1 MKLIRLVLLS
11 GFWLLCGCPNGIGTD
26 YLDQKTYALE
36 DEASYAV
43 LIYDI
48 HNSFILSLLGVQ
60 SDGPDQAGQIEA
72 LRKRDE
78 YAVLDQELFAAL
90 VKGSMNLPAI
100 KERTIREIRKQKIS
114 IWKRKFS
121 FTKLAKA
128 ASYYNQELDQKL
140 KSFNKAGSLN
150 LAEALIDRYIFDPD
164 IDYGLFEEG
173 LPIPLVNSAVSIAV
187 TRFDNRK
194 WHEKIFKC
202 GKEQAARNKDSSL
215 DEQLLP
221 CFKDYSRA
229 VSKEAAKVAGELLPY
244 RTYFENIQPVPDKT
258 EMVKKT
264 SEDGKSY
271 MWVPKE

>member
-11 GFWLLCGCPNGIGTD
+11 GFWLLCGCPNGIGAD

-72 LRKRDE
+72 LKKRDE

-187 TRFDNRK
+187 TPLTTANGTKKFSN
-194 WHEKIFKC
+194 
-202 GKEQAARNKDSSL
+202 AARNRRPATKT
-215 DEQLLP
+215 LL
-221 CFKDYSRA
+221 
-229 VSKEAAKVAGELLPY
+229 
-244 RTYFENIQPVPDKT
+244 
-258 EMVKKT
+258 
-264 SEDGKSY
+264 
-271 MWVPKE
+271 

>member
-11 GFWLLCGCPNGIGTD
+11 GFWLLCGYPNGIGAD
-26 YLDQKTYALE
+26 YPDQKTYALE

-43 LIYDI
+43 LIYDM
-48 HNSFILSLLGVQ
+48 HNSFILSLLGMQ
-60 SDGPDQAGQIEA
+60 SDGPDQAGQIEE
-72 LRKRDE
+72 LRKQDE

-114 IWKRKFS
+114 IWKRQFS
-121 FTKLAKA
+121 FEKLTKA
-128 ASYYNQELDQKL
+128 ASYYNQELDKKL
-140 KSFNKAGSLN
+140 KSFNKAESLN
-150 LAEALIDRYIFDPD
+150 LAEAFIDRYIFDPD

-202 GKEQAARNKDSSL
+202 VQEQAARNKDSSL
-215 DEQLLP
+215 GEQLLP

-244 RTYFENIQPVPDKT
+244 RTYFENIQPAPDKT
-258 EMVKKT
+258 EMTKKT

>member
-11 GFWLLCGCPNGIGTD
+11 GFWLLCGCPNGIGAD

-114 IWKRKFS
+114 I
-121 FTKLAKA
+121 
-128 ASYYNQELDQKL
+128 
-140 KSFNKAGSLN
+140 
-150 LAEALIDRYIFDPD
+150 
-164 IDYGLFEEG
+164 
-173 LPIPLVNSAVSIAV
+173 
-187 TRFDNRK
+187 
-194 WHEKIFKC
+194 
-202 GKEQAARNKDSSL
+202 
-215 DEQLLP
+215 
-221 CFKDYSRA
+221 
-229 VSKEAAKVAGELLPY
+229 
-244 RTYFENIQPVPDKT
+244 
-258 EMVKKT
+258 
-264 SEDGKSY
+264 
-271 MWVPKE
+271 

>member
-11 GFWLLCGCPNGIGTD
+11 GFWLLCGCPNGIGAD

-150 LAEALIDRYIFDPD
+150 LAKLSSTVIFLILTLTTACLKKVCRSLWSTVRYQSPLRALTTANGMKKFS
-164 IDYGLFEEG
+164 
-173 LPIPLVNSAVSIAV
+173 N
-187 TRFDNRK
+187 
-194 WHEKIFKC
+194 
-202 GKEQAARNKDSSL
+202 AARNRRPATKT
-215 DEQLLP
+215 LL
-221 CFKDYSRA
+221 
-229 VSKEAAKVAGELLPY
+229 
-244 RTYFENIQPVPDKT
+244 
-258 EMVKKT
+258 
-264 SEDGKSY
+264 
-271 MWVPKE
+271 